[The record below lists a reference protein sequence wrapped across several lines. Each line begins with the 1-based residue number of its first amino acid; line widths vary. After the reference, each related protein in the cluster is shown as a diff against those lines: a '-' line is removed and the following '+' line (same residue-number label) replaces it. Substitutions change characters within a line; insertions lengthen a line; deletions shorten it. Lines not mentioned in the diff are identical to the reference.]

1 MKELQEGPEPA
12 QIFIIDVTVDIITD
26 IDALPDIVQS

>member
-1 MKELQEGPEPA
+1 MKELQKGPEPT